1 MKSVSKNA
9 IVLFGCAMVA
19 VFAVGCNSPT
29 GLAVQL
35 VGKAVDSVEA
45 QSLGQELVGKPVA
58 DASAKLGQPMDTWRE
73 VRGSRA
79 WWTYPVP
86 MDVLGN
92 QRYVVEESRAR
103 IASISKVKIDA
114 TGVEIA
120 RKLAL
125 DQKVKGKSPQECQAA
140 LGMGAPLVTAKSDV
154 TGMIC
159 QLYDAQI
166 VQGVGSPQYCRVHYD
181 ASGRCDEVAIVNV
194 AASTEADPAR

>member
-1 MKSVSKNA
+1 MMLYRSRVFPVLICTGIIVVS
-9 IVLFGCAMVA
+9 
-19 VFAVGCNSPT
+19 VGCNSPT
-29 GLAVQL
+29 GIAVQL
-35 VGKAVDSVEA
+35 VGKAVDSVDA
-45 QSLGQELVGKPVA
+45 QQLGDELIGRPVSS
-58 DASAKLGQPMDTWRE
+58 ASAKLGQPMDTWRE
-73 VRGSRA
+73 LHGARA
-79 WWTYPVP
+79 WWTYPVS

-103 IASISKVKIDA
+103 IASITKVKIDA
-114 TGVEIA
+114 SGVEVA